1 MLNLKNQKPNMF
13 LLQIDSMSQ
22 SLADSTAK
30 AVQAS
35 AAGQELR
42 FIDLLFKG
50 GWVMLPLILL
60 FFLALVIFIER
71 YLTIRKASKD
81 ETNLMQQVKQSI
93 TSGKLDSAIAI
104 CRGSNSALGRMLQKG
119 LLRIGRPIKE
129 IEGAIENVGKLEVSK
144 LEKNISILG
153 IVAGIAPMLGFVG
166 TISGV
171 IRIFYN
177 ISLTDNISMGVIAGG
192 LYEKMIT
199 SATGLMIGILAYVGY
214 HILNIMVDRVILKM
228 ETDAVEFIDLL
239 EEPGQ

>member
-1 MLNLKNQKPNMF
+1 MF
-13 LLQIDSMSQ
+13 LLQIDTMNQ
-22 SLADSTAK
+22 SITDSTAQAAQ
-30 AVQAS
+30 AVAQA
-35 AAGQELR
+35 QELR

-50 GWVMLPLILL
+50 GWVMLPLLL
-60 FFLALVIFIER
+60 LLFLALVIFVER

-81 ETNLMQQVKQSI
+81 ETNLMQQVKESI
-93 TSGKLDSAIAI
+93 TAGKLDSAITI
-104 CRGSNSALGRMLQKG
+104 CRSSNSALGRMLQKG
-119 LLRIGRPIKE
+119 LLRIGRPIKD